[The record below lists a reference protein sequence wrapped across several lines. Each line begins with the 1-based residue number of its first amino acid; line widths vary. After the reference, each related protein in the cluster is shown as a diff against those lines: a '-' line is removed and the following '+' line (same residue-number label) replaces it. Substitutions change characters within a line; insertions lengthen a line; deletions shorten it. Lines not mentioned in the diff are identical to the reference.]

1 MERRDN
7 PQVWLLRF
15 LLLILSR
22 KQKSQ
27 KGRGPACLRSCHGEG
42 VIITRESF
50 FIKSS
55 SSFPILKKFGT
66 RNEGYWLR
74 SLRCNFMHDK
84 MKLFELWETKAVLIS
99 SAYNRVCL
107 REWTHLFSP
116 KIKLTKILFTN
127 NFLTLLKVWTSW
139 SILSSFRFSFCIKVY
154 FDLYPTD
161 VTGNGP
167 NVPML
172 YFFCLMWITCCM
184 RVTKALESKNMSH
197 SLCSMIH
204 YSDFFSFFYDRSHM
218 CVR

>member
-1 MERRDN
+1 MIFPKVENWEKAKKIKGVKWQNCRIVDLTLARPNYLECRGDWKLVGKFQFQMERRDN

-27 KGRGPACLRSCHGEG
+27 KGRGPACLRSCHGEE

-107 REWTHLFSP
+107 REWTHLFSL

-139 SILSSFRFSFCIKVY
+139 SIL
-154 FDLYPTD
+154 
-161 VTGNGP
+161 
-167 NVPML
+167 
-172 YFFCLMWITCCM
+172 
-184 RVTKALESKNMSH
+184 
-197 SLCSMIH
+197 
-204 YSDFFSFFYDRSHM
+204 
-218 CVR
+218 

>member
-27 KGRGPACLRSCHGEG
+27 KGRGPARLRSCHGEG

-99 SAYNRVCL
+99 SAFNRVCL
-107 REWTHLFSP
+107 RDWTQLFSL

-127 NFLTLLKVWTSW
+127 VWTSW
-139 SILSSFRFSFCIKVY
+139 SILSSFRFSFCYKGLFWFI
-154 FDLYPTD
+154 
-161 VTGNGP
+161 P
-167 NVPML
+167 NR
-172 YFFCLMWITCCM
+172 CNRKW
-184 RVTKALESKNMSH
+184 S
-197 SLCSMIH
+197 
-204 YSDFFSFFYDRSHM
+204 
-218 CVR
+218 